1 MFAKNFVSMRSK
13 NHMEITILIGSFHM
27 FEWVSEVT
35 QLCLTFCNPK
45 DCSLP
50 GFSVHGM
57 IFQAGVLE
65 WVAIPFIHIFT
76 VSQVS
81 LFLTWFNTVAFEG
94 TWVTFWVLDL
104 LCGLVQKQLLLSKE
118 RYSLFCGLFFDI
130 YVWTSIRV
138 MLIRSGP
145 GPRQIPSLCR
155 SHFTELFSASMTI
168 HPLVSSR

>member
-1 MFAKNFVSMRSK
+1 MNKQNIVLVLCAKS
-13 NHMEITILIGSFHM
+13 L
-27 FEWVSEVT
+27 
-35 QLCLTFCNPK
+35 QLCMILSDPM
-45 DCSLP
+45 DCSLCP
-50 GFSVHGM
+50 WDSLCRSTGVGCHFLHSYVYSV
-57 IFQAGVLE
+57 
-65 WVAIPFIHIFT
+65 
-76 VSQVS
+76 SS
-81 LFLTWFNTVAFEG
+81 LLILDIWFNTVAFEG

-130 YVWTSIRV
+130 YIWTLIRV